1 MTPAQLERHRNKL
14 RKDFIIEMRTL
25 AKLRHPNITTTMGAV
40 LERKGEPM
48 LVMEYMENGSLYE
61 AMRNESISLNSQ
73 DDILIIVQDI
83 ARGLRFLHS
92 ADVIH
97 GDLKTRNV
105 LIDSNF
111 RAKVSDFG

>member
-1 MTPAQLERHRNKL
+1 
-14 RKDFIIEMRTL
+14 
-25 AKLRHPNITTTMGAV
+25 
-40 LERKGEPM
+40 
-48 LVMEYMENGSLYE
+48 MENGSLYE
-61 AMRNESISLNSQ
+61 AMRSETLNLNSQ
-73 DDILIIVQDI
+73 DDILIIVQDV

-97 GDLKTRNV
+97 GDLKSKNV